1 MEDQTELR
9 EALVR
14 ALAGRLRPVC
24 MSWPPE
30 LFDTMIRKLANI
42 TLKYDYHQAMSTH
55 LATAESTKLRRISP
69 PRNSAATQA
78 SGSGFGTA
86 LSQSSSSASTS
97 HISHPGGTPAKRR
110 FSLPQSKHN
119 HPDAYAGSTYEGTPI
134 CPGGVIR
141 PPIVAALDS
150 VG

>member
-55 LATAESTKLRRISP
+55 LATAESTKLLAELRAALER
-69 PRNSAATQA
+69 SARVKA
-78 SGSGFGTA
+78 GEV
-86 LSQSSSSASTS
+86 
-97 HISHPGGTPAKRR
+97 
-110 FSLPQSKHN
+110 
-119 HPDAYAGSTYEGTPI
+119 DA
-134 CPGGVIR
+134 
-141 PPIVAALDS
+141 IVAALTGQDDAEPAADLTAS
-150 VG
+150 